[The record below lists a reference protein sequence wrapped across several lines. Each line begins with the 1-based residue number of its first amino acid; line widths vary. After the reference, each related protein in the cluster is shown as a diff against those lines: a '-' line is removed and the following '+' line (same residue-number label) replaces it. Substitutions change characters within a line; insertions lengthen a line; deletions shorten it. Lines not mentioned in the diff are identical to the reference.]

1 MKRLVVCAV
10 AAALSSVACVGPE
23 EEILE
28 RYLLAS
34 QRGDSP
40 TVAALSMVAFP
51 EDDVQSWNILEISAL
66 RTEPYDVPALRET
79 VGRAGDER
87 DAQFK
92 VFGEFRR
99 VNYESLRRIQA
110 RQRDEPDYHFSGRL
124 GELQDEWD
132 AFRVERRQV
141 VAKLHDAEIA
151 FEREIRRVNKS
162 LQRKSSPEYLTGEM
176 LLKNAR
182 VRVTTELGDGQFDF
196 TLTQYALKNQFDALV
211 PARWIIT
218 AVEKTNET
226 P

>member
-1 MKRLVVCAV
+1 MKRLLVCSV
-10 AAALSSVACVGPE
+10 AAALSSAACVGPE
-23 EEILE
+23 EEIIE

-51 EDDVQSWNILEISAL
+51 EDDVESWNILEVGEL
-66 RTEPYDVPALRET
+66 RTEPYTVPVLRET
-79 VGRAGDER
+79 VRLAEGER

-92 VFGEFRR
+92 VFGDFRKE
-99 VNYESLRRIQA
+99 NYESLRRIQA
-110 RQRDEPDYHFSGRL
+110 RLRDQPDYHFSGRL

-132 AFRVERRQV
+132 AFQLDRREV
-141 VAKLHDAEIA
+141 VRKLHDAEIA

-162 LQRKSSPEYLTGEM
+162 LQRESSPEYLTGEM
-176 LLKNAR
+176 LLKTAR
-182 VRVTTELGDGQFDF
+182 IRVTTELGDGQFEF

-218 AVEKTNET
+218 DVEKTS
-226 P
+226 

>member
-10 AAALSSVACVGPE
+10 VAALSSVACVAPE

-28 RYLLAS
+28 RYLIAS

-51 EDDVQSWNILEISAL
+51 EEDVQSWNILEIGEL
-66 RTEPYDVPALRET
+66 RSMPYTVPMLRET
-79 VGRAGDER
+79 VRLVEDER

-99 VNYESLRRIQA
+99 ANYESLRRIQA
-110 RQRDEPDYHFSGRL
+110 RLREQPEYHFSGRL

-141 VAKLHDAEIA
+141 VGKLHDAEIT

-218 AVEKTNET
+218 AVEKTS
-226 P
+226 

>member
-1 MKRLVVCAV
+1 MKRLVVCAA
-10 AAALSSVACVGPE
+10 AAALLACVGPE

-51 EDDVQSWNILEISAL
+51 EDDVQSWNILEISEL
-66 RTEPYDVPALRET
+66 PSEPYAIPVLRET
-79 VGRAGDER
+79 VGLVEDER
-87 DAQFK
+87 DAQFT

-99 VNYESLRRIQA
+99 ENYESLRRIQA
-110 RQRDEPDYHFSGRL
+110 RLREEPDYHFSGRL

-132 AFRVERRQV
+132 AFRLERRQV
-141 VAKLHDAEIA
+141 VAKPHEAEIA

-162 LQRKSSPEYLTGEM
+162 LQRESSPEYLTGEM

-182 VRVTTELGDGQFDF
+182 VRVTTELGDGHFDF
-196 TLTQYALKNQFDALV
+196 TLTRYALKNQFDALV

-218 AVEKTNET
+218 AIDKTS
-226 P
+226 

>member
-1 MKRLVVCAV
+1 MKRLVVCAL

-51 EDDVQSWNILEISAL
+51 EDDVQSWNILEIGEL
-66 RTEPYDVPALRET
+66 RTEPYTVPVLRET
-79 VGRAGDER
+79 VRLVEGER
-87 DAQFK
+87 DAQFR
-92 VFGEFRR
+92 VFGDFRKE
-99 VNYESLRRIQA
+99 NYESLRRIQV
-110 RQRDEPDYHFSGRL
+110 RVREESDYHFSGRL

-132 AFRVERRQV
+132 AFRVERREV
-141 VAKLHDAEIA
+141 VAKLHAAEIA

-162 LQRKSSPEYLTGEM
+162 LQRESSPEYLTGEM

-182 VRVTTELGDGQFDF
+182 VRVTTEVGDGQFDF

-218 AVEKTNET
+218 AVKKTS
-226 P
+226 

>member
-1 MKRLVVCAV
+1 MKRLMVCAV
-10 AAALSSVACVGPE
+10 AAALSGVACVGPE

-51 EDDVQSWNILEISAL
+51 EDDVQSWNILEVGKL
-66 RTEPYDVPALRET
+66 RTEPYTIPVLRET
-79 VGRAGDER
+79 VGLAEDER

-92 VFGEFRR
+92 AFGDFRR
-99 VNYESLRRIQA
+99 KNYASLTRIQA
-110 RQRDEPDYHFSGRL
+110 RLREEPDYHFSGRL

-132 AFRVERRQV
+132 AFRVERSEV

-151 FEREIRRVNKS
+151 FERELRRVNKS
-162 LQRKSSPEYLTGEM
+162 LQRESSPEYLTGEM

-182 VRVTTELGDGQFDF
+182 VRVTTEVGDGHFDF

-218 AVEKTNET
+218 AVEKTS
-226 P
+226 